1 MKKFFSYFVVSA
13 IALFTACTPT
23 NTPDDPTNPENPND
37 TIASGDTGQTDAGK
51 MVAVDLGLSV
61 KWAICNVGAKRP
73 EEFGDYFAWGET
85 KPKSTYDWST
95 YKWCS
100 GSYNQL
106 TKYCTSSEYGIIDNK
121 TNLEPSDD
129 AATVNW
135 GGKWRMPTI
144 AEYEELHTKCLWVWS
159 TQNGVQGYVITG
171 LNKNSI
177 FLPAAG
183 YIENN
188 KGYGINDIG
197 CYLSNSIRINESPC
211 PHDFCFHSEQIG
223 WTDGF
228 GRQFGYSI
236 RPVLP

>member
-1 MKKFFSYFVVSA
+1 MKFKFIFGIL
-13 IALFTACTPT
+13 IAFTTIGCNI
-23 NTPDDPTNPENPND
+23 NTPEIPNEPSDTLTDTVSEIAKENGYD
-37 TIASGDTGQTDAGK
+37 YI
-51 MVAVDLGLSV
+51 DLGLSV

-100 GSYNQL
+100 GDYNQL

-144 AEYEELHTKCLWVWS
+144 AEYEELRTKCLWAWS

-188 KGYGINDIG
+188 KGDGINDAG
-197 CYLSNSIRINESPC
+197 FYLSNSIRINESPC
-211 PHDFCFHSEQIG
+211 PHDFCFNEQKIG